1 MFHGDA
7 LKANV
12 HSESIRRI
20 NIKKKEIGGNF
31 NFNLVCGEI

>member
-1 MFHGDA
+1 MSGYIMFHGDA

-20 NIKKKEIGGNF
+20 NIKKKGNWGKF
-31 NFNLVCGEI
+31 